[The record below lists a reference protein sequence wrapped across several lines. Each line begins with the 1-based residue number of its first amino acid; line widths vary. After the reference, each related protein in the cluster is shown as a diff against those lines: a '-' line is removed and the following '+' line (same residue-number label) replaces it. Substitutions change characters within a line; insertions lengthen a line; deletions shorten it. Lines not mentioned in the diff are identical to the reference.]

1 MPIANVN
8 GQSIHYSDS
17 GGHGPA
23 VIFSHGFL
31 MDLSMFD
38 AQVGAL
44 AGEYRCIAW
53 DERGFGRT
61 PARGPFSYWDSAN
74 DAVALL
80 DHLQIEK
87 AVFVGMS
94 QGGFLSLRAALSHP
108 DRVAGIVIIASETAA
123 PSEEQIEAYK
133 ALFGQW
139 QSAAQLGELAD
150 TVASLIIDNSDIA
163 RDWIAKWNASDRS
176 SLREPLEALLFRDDI
191 TGRIGEIRCPVLI
204 IHGENDQAIPMQAA
218 EDLRDG
224 LPDCRELVTVPGAA
238 HAPNMTHPEPVNAAI
253 ARFLRE
259 L

>member
-38 AQVGAL
+38 AQVEAL

-53 DERGFGRT
+53 DERGFGQT
-61 PARGPFSYWDSAN
+61 PAHGPFSYWDSAN

-80 DHLQIEK
+80 DHLQIDK

-108 DRVAGIVIIASETAA
+108 DRIAGIVIIASETAA
-123 PSEEQIEAYK
+123 PSGEQIEAY
-133 ALFGQW
+133 
-139 QSAAQLGELAD
+139 
-150 TVASLIIDNSDIA
+150 
-163 RDWIAKWNASDRS
+163 
-176 SLREPLEALLFRDDI
+176 
-191 TGRIGEIRCPVLI
+191 
-204 IHGENDQAIPMQAA
+204 
-218 EDLRDG
+218 
-224 LPDCRELVTVPGAA
+224 
-238 HAPNMTHPEPVNAAI
+238 
-253 ARFLRE
+253 
-259 L
+259 